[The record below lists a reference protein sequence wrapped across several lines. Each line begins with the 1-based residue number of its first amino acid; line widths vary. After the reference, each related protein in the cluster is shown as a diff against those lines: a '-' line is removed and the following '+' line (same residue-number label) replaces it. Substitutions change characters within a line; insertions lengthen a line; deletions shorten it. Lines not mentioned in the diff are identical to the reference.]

1 MKCNY
6 LGEFWVEY
14 ASSAEGYSTYIVND
28 EDIEGYSL
36 ELFMRVDDST
46 FDGIMP
52 ETNTSAIGLKFS
64 KEGFRLWRVY

>member
-6 LGEFWVEY
+6 LGEFWVSDDSE
-14 ASSAEGYSTYIVND
+14 YIVND
-28 EDIEGYSL
+28 EDTEGYSL

-46 FDGIMP
+46 FDGIMT
-52 ETNTSAIGLKFS
+52 ETNTSAIGLKFN